1 MCAFQFRII
10 RHSDHLQ
17 SQKMDPYA
25 AQWAQYGYAIST
37 PDPSAAA
44 AYNYAYQNYAGVQQ
58 TNNTAVAQQTGGAAK
73 NQRPQR

>member
-1 MCAFQFRII
+1 
-10 RHSDHLQ
+10 
-17 SQKMDPYA
+17 MDPYA

-44 AYNYAYQNYAGVQQ
+44 AYNYAYSNYAGHAGVQA
-58 TNNTAVAQQTGGAAK
+58 NNTVAQTGGAK